1 MRRRGAFALPGSL
14 TISAPGTD
22 GHYAGTLPM
31 GGKGDLATSLY
42 GELNASK
49 GIYIADGASFSS
61 LPAKHCTLTIM
72 ANADR
77 IGRHLISKIAMRAQT
92 KRNLSV

>member
-1 MRRRGAFALPGSL
+1 LPGSL

-77 IGRHLISKIAMRAQT
+77 IGRHLTSKIKMG
-92 KRNLSV
+92 V